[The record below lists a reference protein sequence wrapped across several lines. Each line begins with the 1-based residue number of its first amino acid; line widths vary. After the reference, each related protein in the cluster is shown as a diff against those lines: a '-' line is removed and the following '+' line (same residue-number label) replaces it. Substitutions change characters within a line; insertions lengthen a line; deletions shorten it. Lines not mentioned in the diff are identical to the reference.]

1 MVVEH
6 EVREHSRDGGDTHVD
21 EYSRGE
27 GKKVQSF
34 SGRGTYQ
41 GISARFQAMQAER
54 AEAKDEADLAL
65 SREEYLREQERLE
78 ERRAGDEERAYAAT
92 HRAPL
97 RERASSAARRGIAL
111 YQASRKTSAPRQRR
125 RSSGSRP
132 PPGYAVY
139 KGKLYRIPKGAAP
152 APRRRR
158 KATHR
163 DSGEIFPDT
172 AIYR

>member
-27 GKKVQSF
+27 GKKVGRF
-34 SGRGTYQ
+34 SGAFRGV
-41 GISARFQAMQAER
+41 SNRFAEMRAER

-78 ERRAGDEERAYAAT
+78 ERRMGDEERAYALT

-97 RERASSAARRGIAL
+97 RERASSAARRGYAL
-111 YQASRKTSAPRQRR
+111 YQESRKPARRTGTRR
-125 RSSGSRP
+125 RSAERP
-132 PPGYAVY
+132 PPGYTVY

-158 KATHR
+158 KATRR